1 MKLAPGRVHEAA
13 NEVLELWRT
22 RDVRPIVGATFPLD
36 HAPDAHR
43 LIEDRRHI
51 GKVVLVP

>member
-1 MKLAPGRVHEAA
+1 MALAPEVVREAIGD
-13 NEVLELWRT
+13 VVCLWEEGA
-22 RDVRPIVGATFPLD
+22 VRPVVGAEFPLAEAPAA
-36 HAPDAHR
+36 HA